1 MGSLVPVWRRMH
13 VHNRNKPILV
23 TPYPALAFPFFK
35 FVYVKTKQPK
45 CVFRWIEMCLKSVGV
60 AFRGL
65 PILEIFTLMRVS
77 WSYPRPI
84 LPRQNFPSFFF
95 FFARIWFEIIHPW
108 GMHRKAVH
116 IPSVHQA
123 QSDFEVWKEWV
134 VAGVRFESCL
144 VASNLTPAGSRQISC
159 RVCFQLQF
167 WKPQCFHQS
176 AFVNTLE
183 ESSRCGPDN
192 RSKWAWNW
200 LD

>member
-95 FFARIWFEIIHPW
+95 FLQEFDLKSSIREACTERQFIFQAYTRPNQILKCEKSESSLESGLRVVWLPPISRQLAA
-108 GMHRKAVH
+108 GK
-116 IPSVHQA
+116 SV
-123 QSDFEVWKEWV
+123 V
-134 VAGVRFESCL
+134 VCVFSFNFESPNVFISQPL
-144 VASNLTPAGSRQISC
+144 STLLKSPVDVVQITD
-159 RVCFQLQF
+159 Q
-167 WKPQCFHQS
+167 
-176 AFVNTLE
+176 N
-183 ESSRCGPDN
+183 GPGIG
-192 RSKWAWNW
+192 
-200 LD
+200 